1 MLQALHARFSNGSRY
16 WRMAFRLLL
25 SAGLLVLVWHEL
37 PSATLFAD
45 ASLLTQNAWLILAL
59 LLLPLNYLLEA
70 IKWRQL
76 LRPAVRPKLGAALGH
91 VLVGQASGFMT
102 PNRLGD
108 YAGRVIGFAPTHRL
122 EAASAT
128 FSSRLGQLPAT
139 LLGGL
144 FAALPLAFSLS
155 VRWQLGLAI
164 LALAMIGALLLL
176 PQISRRSLRV
186 LGHIMYKIRPSWAER
201 LSQLRPYDRPTLTR
215 LLALSLLRYTV
226 FALQYALLIKWLLPE
241 LAWLT
246 ALQLPALVF
255 AAKTFIPSFAFAE
268 LGIRESLAI
277 VVAGLLGV
285 STQVAFEATLVLFVL
300 NVLVPAAAGCLV
312 VLFGRRNLRLASDT
326 TPEAATAKA

>member
-1 MLQALHARFSNGSRY
+1 MHARFTTRARY
-16 WRMAFRLLL
+16 WRLAYRLLL
-25 SAGLLVLVWHEL
+25 SAGLLVLVWREL
-37 PSATLFAD
+37 PSATLFSD
-45 ASLLTQNAWLILAL
+45 VSLLTQNAWLFLAL

-76 LRPAVRPKLGAALGH
+76 LRPTIRPKLGAAVGH

-108 YAGRVIGFAPTHRL
+108 YAGRVLGFAPAHRL

-155 VRWQLGLAI
+155 VRWQIGLAM
-164 LALAMIGALLLL
+164 LALVLFSALLLL

-186 LGHIMYKIRPSWAER
+186 FGQIVYRIRPSWAER

-215 LLALSLLRYTV
+215 LLALSLLRYVV
-226 FALQYALLIKWLLPE
+226 FTLQYALLIKWLLPE

-277 VVAGLLGV
+277 VVAGML
-285 STQVAFEATLVLFVL
+285 SINPQVAFEATLVLFVL
-300 NVLVPAAAGCLV
+300 NVLLPAAAGCLV

-326 TPEAATAKA
+326 SPDAATAKA